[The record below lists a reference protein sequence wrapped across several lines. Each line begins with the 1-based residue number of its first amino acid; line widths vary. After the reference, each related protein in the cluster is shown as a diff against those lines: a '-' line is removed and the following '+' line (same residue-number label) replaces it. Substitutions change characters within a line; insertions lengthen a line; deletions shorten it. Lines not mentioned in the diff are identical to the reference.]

1 MALPFHGVGG
11 VTAPIPA
18 GPIGRIMQRVL
29 ALRDLSPSKEVLQ
42 AVEVL
47 DTLTRAEDA
56 AARGISGELLD
67 RVIAYLE
74 SGTNLVQGTR
84 LAIERV
90 RHLSPTVCDAG
101 YC

>member
-1 MALPFHGVGG
+1 MALPFTGVGG

-29 ALRDLSPSKEVLQ
+29 ALRDLAPSKEVLQ
-42 AVEVL
+42 AVEEL

-74 SGTNLVQGTR
+74 SGANLAQGIR
-84 LAIERV
+84 VAIERV
-90 RHLSPTVCDAG
+90 RKLPPTVCDAG

>member
-1 MALPFHGVGG
+1 
-11 VTAPIPA
+11 
-18 GPIGRIMQRVL
+18 MQRVL
-29 ALRDLSPSKEVLQ
+29 ALRDLSPSTEVLE
-42 AVEVL
+42 AVEEL

-74 SGTNLVQGTR
+74 RGATLVQGTR
-84 LAIERV
+84 LAVERI
-90 RHLSPTVCDAG
+90 RKLPPTVCDSG